1 MVTKAL
7 LLSDEHNDRL
17 NFNKILTKE
26 NDADV
31 IIFLGDGLQDVKVAL
46 PMSQKPF
53 YYVAGNC
60 DGDAVA
66 PFTKVIEIEKTKIL
80 ITHGH
85 IYDAKITS
93 KFIANAAIENG
104 CSYAFVGHTHIQD
117 DEIIKEVRVINPGAI
132 SYFGNYAIV
141 KIDHDD
147 LNVVFCSLKK

>member
-1 MVTKAL
+1 MTKVL

-17 NFNKILTKE
+17 NLNKILAQE

-31 IIFLGDGLQDVKVAL
+31 IIFLGDGLEDVKDAL
-46 PMSQKPF
+46 LMSQKPF
-53 YYVAGNC
+53 HYVAGNC
-60 DGDAVA
+60 DVDAVA
-66 PFTKVIEIEKTKIL
+66 PLTKVIEIEKTKIL

-85 IYDAKITS
+85 IYDAKLTS

-117 DEIIKEVRVINPGAI
+117 DEIIKEIRVINPGAV

-141 KIDHDD
+141 TIDSDD
-147 LNVVFCSLKK
+147 LKVEFCSLN